1 MKVAVTSTGNS
12 LDSEVSSVFGRCPYF
27 IIADMENGEIKG
39 DLPIENPAKN
49 ERGGAGI
56 KAAQFIA
63 NSEVKALIS
72 GAVGPNAF
80 DILKQ
85 VGIKVYKLE
94 SGSVKDNLK
103 FFSEGKLEEITS
115 STSGGPRAGGRGPGR
130 RGGMGQRR

>member
-1 MKVAVTSTGNS
+1 MKVAVTSTGNI

-27 IIADMENGEIKG
+27 IIVDMENGEITG
-39 DLPIENPAKN
+39 DLPVENPAKN

-63 NSEVKALIS
+63 NSEVNALIS

-85 VGIKVYKLE
+85 VGIKVYKLKA
-94 SGSVKDNLK
+94 GTVKDNLK
-103 FFSEGKLEEITS
+103 LLDENQLEEIAAPAT
-115 STSGGPRAGGRGPGR
+115 GGPGAGGRGMG
-130 RGGMGQRR
+130 RGGMGRRG